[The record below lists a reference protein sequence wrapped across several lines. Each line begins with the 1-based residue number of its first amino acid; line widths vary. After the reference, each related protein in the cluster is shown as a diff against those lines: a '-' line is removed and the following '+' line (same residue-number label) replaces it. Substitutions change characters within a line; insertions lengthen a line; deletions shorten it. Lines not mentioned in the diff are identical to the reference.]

1 MINNV
6 KVYGLENAVR
16 VAKFPMATDT
26 NKCTEEIIPVT
37 NSLAKTEPGSAHN
50 NFLCGIIV
58 QFDLTATL
66 KFWPEFQ
73 RYHFAD
79 IISSQSTMHRI
90 TRFNL
95 DEAYYK
101 YTDKRIIDIM
111 KEKVAEYNA
120 IDDKTSDEAKQ
131 KYLEVLYNNPA
142 GFLLTAGITTNYLQL
157 KTMYKQRHNHRLEE
171 WRVFCKWIESLPHS
185 EWITN

>member
-1 MINNV
+1 
-6 KVYGLENAVR
+6 
-16 VAKFPMATDT
+16 
-26 NKCTEEIIPVT
+26 
-37 NSLAKTEPGSAHN
+37 
-50 NFLCGIIV
+50 
-58 QFDLTATL
+58 
-66 KFWPEFQ
+66 
-73 RYHFAD
+73 
-79 IISSQSTMHRI
+79 MHRI

-120 IDDKTSDEAKQ
+120 IEDKTSDEAKQ

-171 WRVFCKWIESLPHS
+171 WRVFCKWIESPPHS

>member
-16 VAKFPMATDT
+16 VAKFPMAIDT

-111 KEKVAEYNA
+111 KEKVAGYNA
-120 IDDKTSDEAKQ
+120 IEDKTSDKAKE

-185 EWITN
+185 EWMTN